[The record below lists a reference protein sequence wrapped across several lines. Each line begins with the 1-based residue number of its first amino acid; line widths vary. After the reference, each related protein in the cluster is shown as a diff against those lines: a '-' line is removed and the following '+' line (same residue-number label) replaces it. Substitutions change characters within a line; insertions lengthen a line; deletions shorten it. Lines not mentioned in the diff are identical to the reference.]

1 MKSIANGFLNLKDV
15 ELFEAVWHYTYS
27 ESSFPTT
34 RIETF

>member
-1 MKSIANGFLNLKDV
+1 MKSIANGFLNLKYVD
-15 ELFEAVWHYTYS
+15 LFEAVCHNTYG